1 MTTITVT
8 QAARDFAGMLRRVTA
23 KHEAVVLKRG
33 RRAVAV
39 MLPPDMAEMVEDLED
54 IHQADKAMLEYERD
68 PSGAV
73 TLEEYELRRGEKA

>member
-8 QAARDFAGMLRRVTA
+8 QAAKDFTGTLRRMTA
-23 KHEAVVLKRG
+23 SHEAVVLKRG

-39 MLPPDMAEMVEDLED
+39 MLPPDMAEMVEELED
-54 IHQADKAMLEYERD
+54 IRQADKAMIEYERD

-73 TLEEYELRRGEKA
+73 TLEEYEFRRGGKV